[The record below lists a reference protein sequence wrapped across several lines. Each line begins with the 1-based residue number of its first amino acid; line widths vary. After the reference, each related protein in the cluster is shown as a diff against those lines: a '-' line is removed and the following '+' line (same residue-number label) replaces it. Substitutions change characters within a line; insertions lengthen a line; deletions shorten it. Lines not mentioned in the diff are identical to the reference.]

1 MSTRAKQSVAV
12 TLQMIAVRCGV
23 HRSTV
28 HRALHHKGRVDPVTA
43 ERIRAVA
50 EEMGYD
56 PAHHQAA
63 SRLIALRHG
72 NRVINRMVALFLP
85 TVFYRHNYY
94 LRILRG
100 LLEVLVA
107 ERFDLMTTY
116 LTAEPGPLPHSIVAG
131 NVDGVISVAAPDLFG
146 DRLAALR
153 ATPYFGARPV
163 VSLLHPLPG
172 CSLVLADDRAGAA
185 AACAHLLQLGHR
197 TILYLFIDAGGY
209 IARQRIAGYEDACRD
224 HGVDPS
230 LVLHP
235 ITIDWNSPVEQ
246 RVARGVLAAISR
258 VPQATAILAPNDLY
272 AGKVREAL
280 RQANLRVPEE
290 YSLTGFDD
298 TDPLP
303 DDAGN
308 NILTT
313 VHLPL
318 EEIGRSGA
326 RLIVRQI
333 LDDTPGEE
341 IEHLPATLVT
351 RSSTTPPCR

>member
-1 MSTRAKQSVAV
+1 MSIHVPQSVAV
-12 TLQMIAVRCGV
+12 TLEMIAVRCGV

-28 HRALHHKGRVDPVTA
+28 HRALNNKGRVDPVTA
-43 ERIRAVA
+43 AHIRAVA
-50 EEMGYD
+50 EEMGYN

-116 LTAEPGPLPHSIVAG
+116 LTAKPGPLPHSIVAG

-146 DRLAALR
+146 DPLAALR

-172 CSLVLADDRAGAA
+172 CSLVLTDDRAGAY
-185 AACAHLLQLGHR
+185 AACAHLLDLGHR
-197 TILYLFIDAGGY
+197 RLLYLFIDAGGY
-209 IARQRIAGYEDACRD
+209 ISQQRIAGYQQACRD
-224 HGVDPS
+224 HGVDPAA
-230 LVLHP
+230 VLHP
-235 ITIDWNSPVEQ
+235 ISIDWNPPVEE
-246 RVARGVLAAISR
+246 RITRGVAAAIHR

-272 AGKVREAL
+272 AIQIREAL
-280 RQANLRVPEE
+280 RLAGRRVPED

-303 DDAGN
+303 DDTGM

-313 VHLPL
+313 VSLPL
-318 EEIGRSGA
+318 EEIGRTGA

-333 LDDTPGEE
+333 LDDVSVDDTLT
-341 IEHLPATLVT
+341 LPATLVP
-351 RSSTTPPCR
+351 RNSTTPPHR